1 MSATERDG
9 RPRLVP
15 PRKGCGIAGEQGI
28 AVRGLKQC
36 TKVLRGME
44 RNEPVPLVP
53 LALVPSA
60 EGGRLPTLY
69 IPCCVSHALRMFRKT
84 SGARP
89 VGGWPGAGLEG
100 AGAGVGFASGACAVL
115 QGAGSPRPRKSRRGR
130 ENSRGGAPAG
140 LGGRPPPAIGVGRA
154 GRPGASWVHPGAW
167 RAGVWFRREK
177 GAESLGSKESPF
189 AA

>member
-1 MSATERDG
+1 
-9 RPRLVP
+9 
-15 PRKGCGIAGEQGI
+15 
-28 AVRGLKQC
+28 
-36 TKVLRGME
+36 ME

-100 AGAGVGFASGACAVL
+100 AGAGVGFASGACDIGYGRL
-115 QGAGSPRPRKSRRGR
+115 LLLDSNLEKYSNFSPKYLNYTGIRTILRII
-130 ENSRGGAPAG
+130 
-140 LGGRPPPAIGVGRA
+140 LGV
-154 GRPGASWVHPGAW
+154 
-167 RAGVWFRREK
+167 
-177 GAESLGSKESPF
+177 
-189 AA
+189 